1 MVKRKKTVYYV
12 IDTKPVI
19 QLNGFWQPLLGT
31 HTTRKRIYSSQN
43 VLYEGTN
50 AKEANR
56 IYRIKNKGLGV
67 YDEDHNVMIY
77 KGYEGEER
85 VVLHKV

>member
-1 MVKRKKTVYYV
+1 MAKKKTVYYV
-12 IDTKPVI
+12 IDTTPVV
-19 QLNGFWQPLLGT
+19 QLDGFWQTLLGT
-31 HTTRKRIYSSQN
+31 HTTRSKIYSTQN

-67 YDEDHNVMIY
+67 YHPDHNVMIY
-77 KGYEGEER
+77 KGYKGEER
-85 VVLHKV
+85 AVLHKV